1 MNILTVDTASET
13 MRLGLAIGDE
23 ENPMD
28 LFCERMLLS
37 SGMHSEHLVP
47 EMIAMCSEMGIT
59 LKDLSL
65 LVCTSGPG
73 SFTGLRVGMSALKG
87 IALGGNIPLVSI
99 PTMDAIQKAVGFF
112 PGAVVPVI
120 DARKARF
127 YSTIFVD
134 GKRMCPDLDCQGS
147 EVAELLEGYEMALVT
162 GPDAV
167 VFAPSITPY
176 SGKLV
181 VDTIR
186 YRSLTQALVEL
197 GLKRYHEIGADDIGT
212 GPEYVRRSD
221 AEIALEE
228 KIKRQEEERNA
239 K

>member
-1 MNILTVDTASET
+1 MNILTVDTATET

-120 DARKARF
+120 DK
-127 YSTIFVD
+127 
-134 GKRMCPDLDCQGS
+134 
-147 EVAELLEGYEMALVT
+147 
-162 GPDAV
+162 
-167 VFAPSITPY
+167 
-176 SGKLV
+176 
-181 VDTIR
+181 
-186 YRSLTQALVEL
+186 
-197 GLKRYHEIGADDIGT
+197 
-212 GPEYVRRSD
+212 
-221 AEIALEE
+221 
-228 KIKRQEEERNA
+228 
-239 K
+239 